1 MTNFIAKKSLLVLSL
16 LLLGTV
22 QAQPLEDH
30 HGREQRQLK
39 GGPGANTDA
48 DVKMVANVTPAEAT
62 SMQMGMGMSLP
73 MNQMALNAVGTQLVR
88 YPNYPGLIYAPGI
101 AQGSL
106 NGLSGLQTNIA
117 NNYPAYP
124 DPNMV
129 GASPGFGAAS
139 SFGGAPGFGGTPSFG
154 AAPGFGTGPGFSAA
168 PGFGP
173 APGFGT
179 APGFGFGSYPGASSP
194 AALMYGNPMSY
205 PNPQLPNGFV
215 PQPSVDNFSALNNI
229 VNMANVQGLGGSNQG
244 FYQNPQLPGLYAPAG
259 GYMERMNMQGYAPAF

>member
-129 GASPGFGAAS
+129 GASPGF
-139 SFGGAPGFGGTPSFG
+139 
-154 AAPGFGTGPGFSAA
+154 
-168 PGFGP
+168 
-173 APGFGT
+173 